1 MNPAVDLRTRVNS
14 RSFILVMSAPPS
26 RTVPSSTLSSPEAQC
41 SRVDF
46 PDPEGP
52 VTATNSPGPTS
63 AVTQSKARTT
73 SSPDRYVFD
82 ILSSTRGLVSY
93 SFMEHLFQNTVFLR
107 QANYFLTGQ
116 IDVRSSCHKPDSF
129 YLHPG
134 SRGW

>member
-46 PDPEGP
+46 PEPEGP
-52 VTATNSPGPTS
+52 DTATNSPGPTS

-82 ILSSTRGLVSY
+82 ILSSTRGRKSVVYGKRVDLEGRGRV
-93 SFMEHLFQNTVFLR
+93 
-107 QANYFLTGQ
+107 AKGQ
-116 IDVRSSCHKPDSF
+116 P
-129 YLHPG
+129 PG
-134 SRGW
+134 